1 MTLSILIVS
10 WNTRDMLVKCLNS
23 IVKNEPSFEY
33 EIIVVDNGSRDGTV
47 ETVTSFFGHNKRI
60 RVIPSLKNLGFAR
73 ANNLAYENSA
83 GEYILMLNPDTEVQD
98 DALQTLVDYLA
109 GHPGV
114 GIVGPKLVNP
124 DGSLQESVRRFPDV
138 WSSLLVFSGLHRFI
152 RPRRYLMDGFDYGQT
167 AGVDQVMGAALLTR
181 RKIIQELGFL
191 DPKFYLWYEEVDF
204 CRRVKSRGYEIKYYP
219 KAVVMHARAQSFSQ
233 LDVYERKKIVA
244 RSLLYYFRKNGGAVD
259 VALIEVLMPAVLV
272 LARLAKLLQRV
283 FKLSTHPHV

>member
-1 MTLSILIVS
+1 MN
-10 WNTRDMLVKCLNS
+10 WNTRDLLVKCLNS
-23 IVKNEPSFEY
+23 ITKHQPDFEY
-33 EIIVVDNGSRDGTV
+33 EVIIVDNASKDGTV
-47 ETVTSFFGHNKRI
+47 ETVASLFGHNKRI

-73 ANNLAYENSA
+73 GNNLAYEQSA
-83 GEYILMLNPDTEVQD
+83 GDCILMLNPDTEIIEGAVQK
-98 DALQTLVDYLA
+98 LVDFLVA
-109 GHPGV
+109 HPSV
-114 GIVGPKLVNP
+114 GIVGPRLINP
-124 DGSLQESVRRFPDV
+124 DGSLQESVRRFPDI
-138 WSSLLVFSGLHRFI
+138 WSSLLVFSGLHRIF
-152 RPRRYLMDGFDYGQT
+152 RPRRYLMDGFNYEEPAD
-167 AGVDQVMGAALLTR
+167 VDQVMGAALLTR
-181 RKIIQELGFL
+181 RKVISELGFL

-204 CRRVKSRGYEIKYYP
+204 CRRVKARGYEIKYYP

>member
-204 CRRVKSRGYEIKYYP
+204 CRRVKSRGYEVKFFP
-219 KAVVMHARAQSFSQ
+219 GAVVAHAGAQSFSQ
-233 LDVYERKKIVA
+233 LDIYDRKKILA
-244 RSLLYYFRKNGGAVD
+244 RSLFYYFRKNGSVGAASLV
-259 VALIEVLMPAVLV
+259 EMLMPAVLL
-272 LARLAKLLQRV
+272 LARLINLLQKAL
-283 FKLSTHPHV
+283 KLKTRPHV